1 MRVRIRTEGQ
11 PISGESR
18 GWIEETF
25 RLSLGARLAPDV
37 RTLRLDLSTPGE
49 DASHR
54 SARCQ
59 ARCQVQVRLRDGE
72 VVAFTEHSEELRK
85 AVETAA
91 WRLERRLRR
100 LTDVARGRTLHSAT
114 MGRSGNR

>member
-1 MRVRIRTEGQ
+1 MRVRIRTEGD
-11 PISGESR
+11 PISRESL
-18 GWIEETF
+18 GLIEETF

-37 RTLRLDLSTPGE
+37 RMLRLDLSIPSEG
-49 DASHR
+49 SPR
-54 SARCQ
+54 GSARCH
-59 ARCQVQVRLRDGE
+59 VQVHLRDGE
-72 VVAFTEHSEELRK
+72 VVSFTECSENLRK

-100 LTDVARGRTLHSAT
+100 LTDVARGRTSNSAT

>member
-37 RTLRLDLSTPGE
+37 RTLRLDVSTPSE
-49 DASHR
+49 DSEPR
-54 SARCQ
+54 SARCH
-59 ARCQVQVRLRDGE
+59 VQVRLQDGE

>member
-1 MRVRIRTEGQ
+1 MRVQIRTEGP
-11 PISGESR
+11 PISRESR
-18 GWIEETF
+18 GLIEETF

-37 RTLRLDLSTPGE
+37 RTLRLELSAPGE
-49 DASHR
+49 DSTTGG
-54 SARCQ
+54 ARC
-59 ARCQVQVRLRDGE
+59 RVEVHLRDGA
-72 VVAFTEHSEELRK
+72 VVAFTERAEELRK

-100 LTDVARGRTLHSAT
+100 LTDVARGRTRHSAT

>member
-1 MRVRIRTEGQ
+1 MRIRIRTEGN
-11 PISGESR
+11 PISRESR
-18 GWIEETF
+18 GLIEETF

-37 RTLRLDLSTPGE
+37 RMLRLDLSTPGE
-49 DASHR
+49 NAPRGS
-54 SARCQ
+54 
-59 ARCQVQVRLRDGE
+59 ARCQVQVQLRDGE
-72 VVAFTEHSEELRK
+72 VVSFTESSEDLRK

-100 LTDVARGRTLHSAT
+100 LTDVAQGRKSYSAT